1 MIAGAALALAFVGCG
16 GEYTFETEP
25 VTVVTVT
32 GPSTCFEY
40 RDTVMGYDYEMMQ
53 AVAAR
58 QGFEVNWIVV
68 DSLPQAVDMV
78 SSGAA
83 MILAAEVP
91 EKSALSHGLRLC
103 GPVTDIEQVLVQPP
117 GDTVI
122 VDVRQLAGRT
132 VYVEKDSE
140 GEALLRRLNDIERL
154 GINVRAVMGDSIATE
169 DALASVARGDI
180 HLAVVDRRTA
190 SLNQTYYPD
199 LNVTLALSPPQKA
212 RWAVAKSNRRLAR
225 ALDRWMKDT
234 TVMADNSAL
243 LDKYFK
249 SLKAVPEPG
258 ASYDRNFDNGYASP
272 FDHIFKRHTTGT
284 TWDWR
289 LLAAQGFTES
299 RFDSTAR
306 SWAGASGVMQIMPAT
321 ARSYGLRRSEMQN
334 VSRSIE
340 IAVKVLGAC
349 DQIMAKE
356 ISDPI
361 ERQKFDMAS
370 YNAGPGHV
378 LDAIRLA
385 KKYGFD
391 PQVWD
396 DNVERAM
403 HMLMMPKYYRD
414 PVVRHGYAR
423 GSETA
428 AYVDRIWAYYNAAI
442 EKVQA

>member
-1 MIAGAALALAFVGCG
+1 
-16 GEYTFETEP
+16 
-25 VTVVTVT
+25 
-32 GPSTCFEY
+32 
-40 RDTVMGYDYEMMQ
+40 
-53 AVAAR
+53 
-58 QGFEVNWIVV
+58 
-68 DSLPQAVDMV
+68 
-78 SSGAA
+78 
-83 MILAAEVP
+83 
-91 EKSALSHGLRLC
+91 
-103 GPVTDIEQVLVQPP
+103 
-117 GDTVI
+117 
-122 VDVRQLAGRT
+122 
-132 VYVEKDSE
+132 
-140 GEALLRRLNDIERL
+140 
-154 GINVRAVMGDSIATE
+154 
-169 DALASVARGDI
+169 
-180 HLAVVDRRTA
+180 
-190 SLNQTYYPD
+190 
-199 LNVTLALSPPQKA
+199 
-212 RWAVAKSNRRLAR
+212 
-225 ALDRWMKDT
+225 
-234 TVMADNSAL
+234 
-243 LDKYFK
+243 
-249 SLKAVPEPG
+249 
-258 ASYDRNFDNGYASP
+258 
-272 FDHIFKRHTTGT
+272 
-284 TWDWR
+284 
-289 LLAAQGFTES
+289 
-299 RFDSTAR
+299 
-306 SWAGASGVMQIMPAT
+306 MPAT

-428 AYVDRIWAYYNAAI
+428 AYVDRIWTYYNAAI